1 VNQFLRD
8 TGHKMKRTLLA
19 SALALT
25 TAFGANAELLSLDSD
40 FGTDTITYDT
50 QTGLGWLDVEFTD
63 KISYNTMLD
72 RLENDDA
79 YEHYRLVTYAEYE
92 DMINKLFPSL
102 FTATSFYQ
110 GNKASPIVDTTESA
124 LFRELFGNGK
134 QVDMGKASDG
144 ETLRWAGSN
153 SWNSGQVAYT
163 EYYTSP
169 GGASLDS
176 NKTYGNSTS
185 VNGWFLVSTGE
196 VNLSDGTFNAK
207 DVPVPLL
214 GFAGL
219 GLLAMGIRRRQD

>member
-1 VNQFLRD
+1 
-8 TGHKMKRTLLA
+8 MKRTLLA

-25 TAFGANAELLSLDSD
+25 TAFGVNAELLSLDSD

-79 YEHYRLVTYAEYE
+79 YKNYRLVTYAEYE

-110 GNKASPIVDTTESA
+110 GGKAAPIVDTTESA

-134 QVDMGKASDG
+134 QVDMGKTSDG

-153 SWNSGQVAYT
+153 SWNIGQVAYT
-163 EYYTSP
+163 DYYSYPDGYKLKPDT
-169 GGASLDS
+169 
-176 NKTYGNSTS
+176 TYGNSMS
-185 VNGWFLVSTGE
+185 VEGWFLVSAGE

-207 DVPVPLL
+207 AVPVPLL
-214 GFAGL
+214 GFAGF
-219 GLLAMGIRRRQD
+219 GLLAMGIRRRKD

>member
-1 VNQFLRD
+1 
-8 TGHKMKRTLLA
+8 MKRTLLA

-40 FGTDTITYDT
+40 FGADTITYDT

-63 KISYNTMLD
+63 KISYNTMLE

-79 YEHYRLVTYAEYE
+79 YKYYRLVTYSEYE

-102 FTATSFYQ
+102 FTATKFYQ
-110 GNKASPIVDTTESA
+110 GAKSSPIVDTTESK
-124 LFRELFGNGK
+124 LFRDLFGNSK
-134 QVDMGKASDG
+134 QVDMGKTSDG
-144 ETLRWAGSN
+144 QTIRWAGSN
-153 SWNSGQVAYT
+153 SWHVGEVAYT
-163 EYYTSP
+163 EYYNDP
-169 GGASLDS
+169 EGASLDS

-196 VNLSDGTFNAK
+196 VNLSSGTFNAK